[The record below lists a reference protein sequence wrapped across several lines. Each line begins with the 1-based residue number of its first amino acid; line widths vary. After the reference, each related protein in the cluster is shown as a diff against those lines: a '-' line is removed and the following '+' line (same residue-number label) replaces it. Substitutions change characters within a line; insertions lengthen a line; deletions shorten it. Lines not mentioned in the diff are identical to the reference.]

1 MLLRLTPVLLM
12 LNFFCNSMFS
22 QQDTAGIY
30 TLVLKEARKSIL
42 ANYNNDV
49 EVALTYVHPELYKPL
64 GGIDA
69 LRKQFYKDIKSK
81 KFTSISIIDLKIK
94 APKKIVLD
102 KGVAQCA
109 FAYTIKT
116 KSADTIANSTHNVI
130 GISDETLKK
139 WYFLDVMTLSLELV
153 RFTIPIVSAELSYL
167 TDEATEEAKN
177 KIEWEIEP
185 FLVAKE
191 ITHFSPRYGQV
202 IFREGSPFFP
212 SADKMGMVDV
222 KGQVI
227 YEPKKIR
234 IWGYEHVVEISEM
247 DGQYDTYLA
256 ERKLPQNRR
265 SHSSFDKKLGYNY
278 FNPIFIPSLGY
289 QITQIAQDT
298 LMVIDQLGTSII
310 EVIAK
315 KAEFKFGRI
324 HFNRPGSSFLLN
336 PNGEVLIPE
345 GKFTSIEWLQN
356 GYSTFARMPNK
367 DSVYVIDT
375 TGKILNALSPGLL
388 HDGGSSGFHFSVY
401 SKDKQG
407 KILYGIVNHK
417 GIEVI
422 KPKYKLIKL
431 PKVDSPLFAAE
442 VSEGQWK
449 LYNFKEVEIWPEK
462 FDNILFSDKYLCT
475 VDKKTELIR
484 VYALQDLKLLKTL
497 SFKNGSAF
505 IDLDRDEKSG
515 KVFINIWDGKLYPI
529 EGEMHLEE
537 STSEHQLF
545 YGSIAYKKDKKYGL
559 ISTDG
564 KHLIPPVLDNIAFLK
579 DSYTIWGLL
588 NGKWGLLKIKP

>member
-12 LNFFCNSMFS
+12 LISFCNYLFS
-22 QQDTAGIY
+22 QQDTAGMY
-30 TLVLKEARKSIL
+30 AFVLKEARKSIL
-42 ANYNNDV
+42 ANYNNDI
-49 EVALTYVHPELYKPL
+49 EVALTYVHPEVYKPL

-69 LRKQFYKDIKSK
+69 LRKQFYRDLKSK
-81 KFTSISIIDLKIK
+81 KIPTVSIIDLQIK
-94 APKKIVLD
+94 GPKKIVLD
-102 KGVAQCA
+102 NGVAQCA
-109 FAYTIKT
+109 FAYAIKI
-116 KSADTIANSTHNVI
+116 KSADTISNRTHNII

-153 RFTIPIVSAELSYL
+153 RFTIPIISAELSYL
-167 TDEATEEAKN
+167 VDEATEQVQN

-191 ITHFSPRYGQV
+191 ITDFNPRYGQV

-247 DGQYDTYLA
+247 DGQYETYLA

-278 FNPIFIPSLGY
+278 FNSIFIPSSGY

-298 LMVIDQLGTSII
+298 LMVIGKLGKPII
-310 EVIAK
+310 QVIAK
-315 KAEFKFGRI
+315 RAEFKFGVV
-324 HFNRPGSSFLLN
+324 HFESPGSSMLMN
-336 PNGEVLIPE
+336 SYGKVLIPQ
-345 GKFTSIEWLQN
+345 GKFVSIGWFQN
-356 GYSTFARMPNK
+356 GYSTFARIPNE

-375 TGKILNALSPGLL
+375 TGRILNALSPSLL
-388 HDGGSSGFHFSVY
+388 HDGGLSGFHFSVY
-401 SKDKQG
+401 AKDNQG
-407 KILYGIVNHK
+407 KPLYGIVNHQ

-422 KPKYKLIKL
+422 KPKYRLIKL

-442 VSEGQWK
+442 VSEDQWK
-449 LYNFKEVEIWPEK
+449 LYNFKEAEIWPEK
-462 FDNILFSDKYLCT
+462 FDNILFCDKYLCT
-475 VDKKTELIR
+475 VDKKTELVRI
-484 VYALQDLKLLKTL
+484 YSTQDLKLLKTL
-497 SFKNGSAF
+497 SLKNGSVF
-505 IDLDRDEKSG
+505 IDLDKDEKSG
-515 KVFINIWDGKLYPI
+515 LVFINMWDGKLYPI
-529 EGEMHLEE
+529 EGKMQLEE
-537 STSEHQLF
+537 NTSEHQLF
-545 YGSIAYKKDKKYGL
+545 YGAIAYKKDKKYGL

-564 KHLIPPVLDNIAFLK
+564 KHLVPPVLDNIAFLK
-579 DSYTIWGLL
+579 DSYTFWGQL

>member
-1 MLLRLTPVLLM
+1 MLLRLTLVLLM
-12 LNFFCNSMFS
+12 LISFCNGLFS
-22 QQDTAGIY
+22 QQDTAGMY
-30 TLVLKEARKSIL
+30 AFVLKEARKSIL
-42 ANYNNDV
+42 ANYNNDI
-49 EVALTYVHPELYKPL
+49 EVALTYVHPEVYKPL

-69 LRKQFYKDIKSK
+69 LRKQFYKDLKSK
-81 KFTSISIIDLKIK
+81 KFPTTSILDLKIK
-94 APKKIVLD
+94 GPKKIVLD

-109 FAYTIKT
+109 FAYTIKM
-116 KSADTIANSTHNVI
+116 KSADTIANRTHNVI

-167 TDEATEEAKN
+167 VDEGTEQAQN

-191 ITHFSPRYGQV
+191 ITDFNPRYGQV
-202 IFREGSPFFP
+202 IFRAGSPFFP

-247 DGQYDTYLA
+247 EGQYDTYLA

-278 FNPIFIPSLGY
+278 FNPIFIPSSGY
-289 QITQIAQDT
+289 QITQMAQDT
-298 LMVIDQLGTSII
+298 LMVIDQLGKPVTQ
-310 EVIAK
+310 VIAK
-315 KAEFKFGRI
+315 KAELKFGLV
-324 HFNRPGSSFLLN
+324 HFESRGSSLLLN
-336 PNGEVLIPE
+336 PYGEVLIPE
-345 GKFTSIEWLQN
+345 GKFTSIGWFQN
-356 GYSTFARMPNK
+356 GYSTFARIPNK
-367 DSVYVIDT
+367 DSAYVIDT
-375 TGKILNALSPGLL
+375 TGRILNALNPSLL
-388 HDGGSSGFHFSVY
+388 HDGGLSGFHFSVY
-401 SKDKQG
+401 AKDNQG
-407 KILYGIVNHK
+407 KTLYGIVTHK

-431 PKVDSPLFAAE
+431 PKLDSPLFAAE
-442 VSEGQWK
+442 VSEDQWK
-449 LYNFKEVEIWPEK
+449 LYNFKEEEVWPEK
-462 FDNILFSDKYLCT
+462 FDNILFCDKYLCT

-484 VYALQDLKLLKTL
+484 IYSTQDLKLLRTL
-497 SFKNGSAF
+497 SLKNGSVF
-505 IDLDRDEKSG
+505 IDLEKDEKSG
-515 KVFINIWDGKLYPI
+515 QVYINMWDGKLYPI
-529 EGEMHLEE
+529 EGEMQLEE
-537 STSEHQLF
+537 NTGEHQLF
-545 YGSIAYKKDKKYGL
+545 YGSIGYKKDKKYGL

-579 DSYTIWGLL
+579 NSYTFWGLL
-588 NGKWGLLKIKP
+588 NGKWGLLNIKP